1 MGDARQAVEFCL
13 HSPLSELHQSGLGQR
28 RALDR
33 IAVVT
38 GEHDVKAVLPPAK
51 ATPALRPIERAEAVE
66 VDPVRNHAYLPGIQ
80 IGRQRGAKVLGLHD
94 HPCGPPGRA
103 PGGRHAV
110 TGAQRLHRS

>member
-51 ATPALRPIERAEAVE
+51 ATPALRPIV
-66 VDPVRNHAYLPGIQ
+66 VT
-80 IGRQRGAKVLGLHD
+80 LH
-94 HPCGPPGRA
+94 PSASSA
-103 PGGRHAV
+103 PTSARPMNPLAPAM
-110 TGAQRLHRS
+110 TTRLFFTSDLIF